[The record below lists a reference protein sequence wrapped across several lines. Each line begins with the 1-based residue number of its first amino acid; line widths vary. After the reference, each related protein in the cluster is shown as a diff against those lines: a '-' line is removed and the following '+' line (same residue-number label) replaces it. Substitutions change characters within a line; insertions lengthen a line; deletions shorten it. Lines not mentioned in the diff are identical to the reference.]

1 VLEQTPD
8 KKFNKPNG
16 TDYVT
21 DDKFWKEN
29 WDKTEADLV
38 ALDTTVSGFDGR
50 INNLTKKY
58 VGVINVAEFGA
69 LVNGTTNDTSA
80 IQAAIDSL
88 ATTGGTVYIPHGCL
102 YNRADLIITN
112 KVIIVDDS
120 GVKRHMSNSDEWNL
134 SKNTEMEF
142 IGHRGLSSL
151 YPESSTIAM
160 KNSIVYGQAHSVEFD
175 IRHSSD
181 EKLFAFHDNTLD
193 RTTDKTGAISGL
205 SEIEVRAADL
215 GSKFSP
221 IYAGAKIA
229 YLYELCSVLRG
240 LPVKNIYPQTNIG
253 ELTDET
259 VQMRILKNTID
270 TFKQYGILHKI
281 SLQCVG
287 SGVAD
292 KIRQISPEI
301 KIALMMGTNTISNFN
316 TLLAWAKMDRNCLI
330 GSDYNFFLDNP
341 NVALSAKKEGIDIF
355 TWTVDNFY
363 DVDTLRKANVYK
375 IMTNVNLMGVK

>member
-1 VLEQTPD
+1 MLEQTPN
-8 KKFNKPNG
+8 KRFNKPNP
-16 TDYVT
+16 TDYVV

-38 ALDTTVSGFDGR
+38 ALDTAVSDFDGK
-50 INNLTKKY
+50 INNLSKKY
-58 VGVINVAEFGA
+58 VGITNVTEFGA
-69 LVNGTTNDTSA
+69 LVNGSTNDTPTV
-80 IQAAIDSL
+80 QAAIDSL

-112 KVIIVDDS
+112 KVIIIDDS
-120 GVKRHMSNSDEWNL
+120 GVKRHMSNSSEWNL
-134 SKNTEMEF
+134 SNNTEMEF

-151 YPESSTIAM
+151 YPESSNIAM
-160 KNSIVYGQAHSVEFD
+160 KNSILYGQAHSVEFD

-193 RTTDKTGAISGL
+193 RTTNKTGAISEL

-221 IYAGAKIA
+221 IYAGAKIP
-229 YLYELCSVLRG
+229 YLYEICSVLRG
-240 LPVKNIYPQTNIG
+240 LPVKYIYPQTNIG
-253 ELTDET
+253 ELSDET

-270 TFKQYGILHKI
+270 TFKQYGILQKVV
-281 SLQCVG
+281 LQCVG

-292 KIRQISPEI
+292 KIRKISPEI

-316 TLLAWAKMDRNCLI
+316 TLLAWAKMDRNCII
-330 GSDYNFFLDNP
+330 GSDYHFFLDNP
-341 NVALSAKKEGIDIF
+341 NIALNAKKEGIDIF

-375 IMTNVNLMGVK
+375 IMTNVNLMGVR